1 MTEPSTIAII
11 PAFLRFRVTAL
22 ELDLG
27 PVHGGYDTLVRRLSA
42 NLQADP
48 QQKLTSDAGMLDRCE
63 GSLSILEDPDLHREW
78 TGSIQRLK
86 PYLDRETRYRSG
98 DYRVSLDLQPAAF
111 DRLLSLVQTGQQ
123 LFGLSLDFQ
132 NIDVPGDGLLPVDD
146 PWDDLQYPHV
156 ALTSFRLRWKPA
168 GQPGLPS
175 FLWPATPE
183 TPSAT

>member
-1 MTEPSTIAII
+1 MSEPSTSATI

-27 PVHGGYDTLVRRLSA
+27 PVHGGYDTLVRGLSA

-48 QQKLTSDAGMLDRCE
+48 QQKLTSEAGTLDRCE
-63 GSLSILEDPDLHREW
+63 GTLAILEDPDLHREW
-78 TGSIQRLK
+78 SGSIRRLK
-86 PYLDRETRYRSG
+86 PYTDNETRYRSG
-98 DYRVSLDLQPAAF
+98 DYQVSLDLQPAAF

-132 NIDVPGDGLLPVDD
+132 NIDTPGDGFDYVEGL
-146 PWDDLQYPHV
+146 WDDVQYPHV
-156 ALTSFRLRWKPA
+156 ACTSFRLRWKPA

-175 FLWPATPE
+175 FLWPLTPE
-183 TPSAT
+183 TPSAV